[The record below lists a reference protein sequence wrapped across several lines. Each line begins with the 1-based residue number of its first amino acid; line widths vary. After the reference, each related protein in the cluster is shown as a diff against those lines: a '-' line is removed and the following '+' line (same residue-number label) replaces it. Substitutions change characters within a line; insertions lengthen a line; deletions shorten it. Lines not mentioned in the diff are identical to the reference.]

1 MGQTTDFFVVA
12 LCLAKKKNVCEPF
25 LASVNVQWGHWRN
38 GNKPIAMALG
48 CCSATAL
55 LLLGAVSALT
65 PAKSFEWVSV
75 LTNATAGFCT
85 GEDTSGMEEVKQNE
99 NSRQETTDHCNVA

>member
-1 MGQTTDFFVVA
+1 MV
-12 LCLAKKKNVCEPF
+12 
-25 LASVNVQWGHWRN
+25 
-38 GNKPIAMALG
+38 MALRCG
-48 CCSATAL
+48 SAPAL

-75 LTNATAGFCT
+75 LTNATSGFCT

-99 NSRQETTDHCNVA
+99 NSRQETEPIIAMGHEYKRDDMHGF